1 MYNGLASL
9 IRRAFPII
17 LIFFYLI
24 ADVANRK
31 HPAPRTNE
39 IPDASSDI
47 EKISV
52 TSSQVGIR
60 VVLWSNSWKRQ
71 GGRGAG
77 PSAGLSER
85 DYFLNR
91 REITTVTMDRANSIK
106 QMIPA
111 LPDEKIGNYAR
122 HVKETRPFDSAP
134 PSNAICFQCLFN
146 NCIVLIAHANS
157 YKVYFIVCHILCL
170 TF

>member
-60 VVLWSNSWKRQ
+60 VVL
-71 GGRGAG
+71 
-77 PSAGLSER
+77 
-85 DYFLNR
+85 
-91 REITTVTMDRANSIK
+91 
-106 QMIPA
+106 
-111 LPDEKIGNYAR
+111 
-122 HVKETRPFDSAP
+122 
-134 PSNAICFQCLFN
+134 
-146 NCIVLIAHANS
+146 
-157 YKVYFIVCHILCL
+157 
-170 TF
+170 